1 MGKIEVKGIRL
12 YAYHGC
18 MAEEA
23 RIGANYLVD
32 VTVHANLETSAAS
45 DRLSDTA
52 DYVHI
57 NRIVSSQMGIRA
69 HLLETVCKRIIDQIL
84 AEMPFV
90 KKTKVRVTKLNPPIN
105 GNVESV
111 SVVMSQERSASPT
124 L

>member
-1 MGKIEVKGIRL
+1 MGKIHVKGIRL

-23 RIGANYLVD
+23 KIGANYLVD
-32 VTVHANLETSAAS
+32 VIVHADLLTSSSS

-69 HLLETVCKRIIDQIL
+69 HLLEVVCKRIIDQIL
-84 AEMPFV
+84 AEMPLV
-90 KKTKVRVTKLNPPIN
+90 KKAKVRVTKLNPPIN

-111 SVVMSQERSASPT
+111 SVVISEERS
-124 L
+124 

>member
-1 MGKIEVKGIRL
+1 MGKIHVKGIRL

-23 RIGANYLVD
+23 KIGANYLVD
-32 VTVHANLETSAAS
+32 VVVHANLETSAYS

-69 HLLETVCKRIIDQIL
+69 HLLEVVCQRIIEQIL
-84 AEMPFV
+84 SEMPLV
-90 KKTKVRVTKLNPPIN
+90 EKAKVRVTKLNPPIN

-111 SVVMSQERSASPT
+111 SVVMSDKRR
-124 L
+124 